1 MSESPPVLVE
11 KLPGVVVVRVVAE
24 TINESNL
31 SAVRSAVAAAGEQSP
46 GDSVA
51 MDMAKVAFMPSV
63 SLGGL
68 IQLSQLFK
76 ARKQRFFLVGLQPI
90 VREMLVLTRLDRVFE
105 IRADL
110 SEFEGGIAGP

>member
-1 MSESPPVLVE
+1 MTEPSPVLVE
-11 KLPGVVVVRVVAE
+11 NLPGVVVVRIVAE

-31 SAVRSAVAAAGEQSP
+31 AAVRSAVALAGEQSP
-46 GDSVA
+46 GDVVA
-51 MDMAKVAFMPSV
+51 MDMAKVGFMPSV

-76 ARKQRFFLVGLQPI
+76 SRKQRFLLVGLQPG

-105 IRADL
+105 IRAGL
-110 SEFEGGIAGP
+110 SEI

>member
-1 MSESPPVLVE
+1 MSEATPVLVE
-11 KLPGVVVVRVVAE
+11 SLPGVVVVRVLAE

-31 SAVRSAVAAAGEQSP
+31 SAIRSAVASAGEKAP

-51 MDMAKVAFMPSV
+51 LDMAKVGFMPSV

-76 ARKQRFFLVGLQPI
+76 SRKQKFFLVGLQPV

-105 IRADL
+105 IRSDL
-110 SEFEGGIAGP
+110 AGLDGAPARP